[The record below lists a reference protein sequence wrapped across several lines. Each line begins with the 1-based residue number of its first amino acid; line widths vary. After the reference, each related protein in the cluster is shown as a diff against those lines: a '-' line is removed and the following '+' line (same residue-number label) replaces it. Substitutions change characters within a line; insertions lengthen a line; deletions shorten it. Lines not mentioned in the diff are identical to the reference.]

1 MKKVN
6 GMGTSAE
13 KGEPEDLA
21 SLALAALR
29 EREAQLRSILD
40 TVPDAM
46 IVIDA
51 AGVVGSFSSAAE
63 RLFGYSAAE
72 MVGRNVSLLM
82 PAPHAERHDSYLER
96 YLRTGEK
103 RIIGAS
109 RVVMGRRKDGSTFP
123 MELYIGETPTCTG
136 RAFTGFIRDLTER
149 HETQARLHE
158 LQAELAHM
166 SRFTAMGEMA
176 STLAHELNQP
186 LTAVATYLNGCAR
199 LLDRGAGAD
208 LAMLRDGIERAAE
221 QALRAG
227 QIIRRLREFVARGE
241 TERRRESLPKLVEE
255 ASALALVGERESGV
269 WVHFALAPECCAV
282 IADKVQVQQVLLNLI
297 RNAMEAMRESARRE
311 LLVSTALAMEGMV
324 RVSVA
329 DTGPGI
335 APHIMAQLFQP
346 FVTTKSHG
354 MGVGLSVSRTI
365 VEAHGGR
372 LWAEPNPG
380 GGAVFSFTLPC
391 AGQAGADSHAA

>member
-1 MKKVN
+1 
-6 GMGTSAE
+6 MGTSAE

-123 MELYIGETPTCTG
+123 MELYIGETPMRAG

-269 WVHFALAPECCAV
+269 RVDFAFAPECRAV

-297 RNAMEAMRESARRE
+297 RNAMEAMRESERRE
-311 LLVSTALAMEGMV
+311 LVVSTVPAMEGMV
-324 RVSVA
+324 RISVA

-346 FVTTKSHG
+346 FVTTKSYG

-380 GGAVFSFTLPC
+380 GGAVFFFTLPC
-391 AGQAGADSHAA
+391 VGQAGADSHAA